1 VKGIEPGN
9 QMKETLQESA
19 MEVTVIKAEEE
30 EDSCQPLALV
40 TPNNRKHFPSSSAL
54 VGVTELL
61 PSPSPLADEATVS
74 TTTPSEATAAAG
86 GGGGGGAGTPPDST
100 HQQHTHAHLVSSS
113 QATGS
118 FKTTKNM
125 FLKTSSIS
133 STSKRKF

>member
-1 VKGIEPGN
+1 
-9 QMKETLQESA
+9 MKETPQESA

-40 TPNNRKHFPSSSAL
+40 TPNNRKHFPPTSAL

-61 PSPSPLADEATVS
+61 PSSPLADEATVS
-74 TTTPSEATAAAG
+74 TTTPSEATAA
-86 GGGGGGAGTPPDST
+86 GGGGGAGTPPDST
-100 HQQHTHAHLVSSS
+100 HHQQHTHTHLVSSS

-125 FLKTSSIS
+125 FLKN
-133 STSKRKF
+133 K